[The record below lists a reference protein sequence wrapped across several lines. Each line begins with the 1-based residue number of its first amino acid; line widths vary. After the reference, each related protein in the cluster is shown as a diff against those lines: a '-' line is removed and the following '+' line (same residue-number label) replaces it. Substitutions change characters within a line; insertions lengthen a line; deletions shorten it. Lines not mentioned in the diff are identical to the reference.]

1 MALASITFACLTV
14 VVSSAACW
22 ERATDSSKGDAVLV
36 AGPLVAEQHGVLLF
50 ESQSGLIAYKASDGS
65 KVWEKN
71 NDASHILK
79 LVGQEGEGFVVVAD
93 SESFSDR
100 FFSHPFEFMS
110 LHPNDGS
117 TIWKKQRQYKS
128 IGALPK
134 YAMEGD
140 LMIAAGG
147 QSSLAITAGY
157 IAINTTTGATKAAAS
172 LPFPS
177 DPSGK
182 ERWYTNR
189 LASHSRDSLIA
200 ISVEEGSQSCPARW
214 AVIDVANNKT
224 LWTRVAQYFY
234 SPNIGFAATSGRSI
248 LIVGDGKTNASLSAY
263 NALTGEVLWKT
274 LLKSTGFDF
283 QSNHFH
289 VLSCGLIWTHY
300 AVFSPEDGSVA
311 YVPEF
316 PSSSMPNPTTSTSS
330 STTDLYVEGN
340 FLVSRECSSGAKRWQ
355 ATLPAAAEGGSWA
368 SQFFKQPPVALEHHS
383 SSSTCQADAV
393 VLSFQHSRFIDYS
406 KAVALSKDQLWV

>member
-1 MALASITFACLTV
+1 
-14 VVSSAACW
+14 
-22 ERATDSSKGDAVLV
+22 
-36 AGPLVAEQHGVLLF
+36 
-50 ESQSGLIAYKASDGS
+50 
-65 KVWEKN
+65 
-71 NDASHILK
+71 
-79 LVGQEGEGFVVVAD
+79 
-93 SESFSDR
+93 
-100 FFSHPFEFMS
+100 
-110 LHPNDGS
+110 
-117 TIWKKQRQYKS
+117 
-128 IGALPK
+128 
-134 YAMEGD
+134 

-182 ERWYTNR
+182 ERWYINR

-200 ISVEEGSQSCPARW
+200 IGVEEASQSCPARW

-224 LWTRVAQYFY
+224 LWTRVAQGGALY
-234 SPNIGFAATSGRSI
+234 SPNIGFAVTSGRSI
-248 LIVGDGKTNASLSAY
+248 LIVGDYLSDGKTNASLSAY

-316 PSSSMPNPTTSTSS
+316 PSSSYMPNPTTSTSS

-355 ATLPAAAEGGSWA
+355 ATLPAAAGGGNWA
-368 SQFFKQPPVALEHHS
+368 SQWQQQPPVALEHHS

-406 KAVALSKDQLWV
+406 KAVALSKDQLLV

>member
-22 ERATDSSKGDAVLV
+22 EIATDSSKGDAVLV
-36 AGPLVAEQHGVLLF
+36 AGPLVAEQYGVLLF

-65 KVWEKN
+65 KVWEKR
-71 NDASHILK
+71 NDANHILK
-79 LVGQEGEGFVVVAD
+79 LVGQDGEGFVVVAD
-93 SESFSDR
+93 SE
-100 FFSHPFEFMS
+100 FMS
-110 LHPNDGS
+110 LHPKDGS
-117 TIWKKQRQYKS
+117 TIWKKQSEYKS
-128 IGALPK
+128 IGALPN

-147 QSSLAITAGY
+147 QSSLAITEGY

-182 ERWYTNR
+182 ERWYINR

-200 ISVEEGSQSCPARW
+200 IGVEEASQSCPARW

-224 LWTRVAQYFY
+224 LWTLVAQGGD

-248 LIVGDGKTNASLSAY
+248 LIVGDKTNASLSAY

-274 LLKSTGFDF
+274 LLKSTGYD
-283 QSNHFH
+283 FH

-316 PSSSMPNPTTSTSS
+316 PSSSYMPNPTTSTSS

-393 VLSFQHSRFIDYS
+393 VLSFQVGNGGFIEYS
-406 KAVALSKDQLWV
+406 KAVALSKDQLLV

>member
-1 MALASITFACLTV
+1 
-14 VVSSAACW
+14 
-22 ERATDSSKGDAVLV
+22 
-36 AGPLVAEQHGVLLF
+36 
-50 ESQSGLIAYKASDGS
+50 
-65 KVWEKN
+65 
-71 NDASHILK
+71 
-79 LVGQEGEGFVVVAD
+79 
-93 SESFSDR
+93 
-100 FFSHPFEFMS
+100 
-110 LHPNDGS
+110 
-117 TIWKKQRQYKS
+117 
-128 IGALPK
+128 
-134 YAMEGD
+134 
-140 LMIAAGG
+140 
-147 QSSLAITAGY
+147 
-157 IAINTTTGATKAAAS
+157 
-172 LPFPS
+172 
-177 DPSGK
+177 
-182 ERWYTNR
+182 
-189 LASHSRDSLIA
+189 
-200 ISVEEGSQSCPARW
+200 
-214 AVIDVANNKT
+214 VANNKT

-300 AVFSPEDGSVA
+300 VVFSPEDGSVA

-316 PSSSMPNPTTSTSS
+316 TSSSMPNPTTSTSS

-368 SQFFKQPPVALEHHS
+368 SQWQQQPPVALEHHS

-393 VLSFQHSRFIDYS
+393 VLSFQVGNGGFIEYS
-406 KAVALSKDQLWV
+406 KAVALSKDQLLV

>member
-36 AGPLVAEQHGVLLF
+36 AGPLVAEQYGVLLF

-65 KVWEKN
+65 KVWEKR
-71 NDASHILK
+71 NDANHILK
-79 LVGQEGEGFVVVAD
+79 LVGQDGEGFVVVAD
-93 SESFSDR
+93 SE
-100 FFSHPFEFMS
+100 FMS
-110 LHPNDGS
+110 LHPKDGS
-117 TIWKKQRQYKS
+117 TIWKKQSQYKS

-147 QSSLAITAGY
+147 QSSLAITEGY

-182 ERWYTNR
+182 ERWYINR

-200 ISVEEGSQSCPARW
+200 IGVEEASQSCPARW

-224 LWTRVAQYFY
+224 LWTLVAQGGD
-234 SPNIGFAATSGRSI
+234 SPNIGFAVTSGRSI
-248 LIVGDGKTNASLSAY
+248 LIVGDYLSDGKTNASLSAY

-283 QSNHFH
+283 QSIHFH

-316 PSSSMPNPTTSTSS
+316 PSSSYMPNPSTSTSS
-330 STTDLYVEGN
+330 STTDLYVEGRV
-340 FLVSRECSSGAKRWQ
+340 LVSRECSSGAKRWQ
-355 ATLPAAAEGGSWA
+355 ATLPAAAGGGPV
-368 SQFFKQPPVALEHHS
+368 SQWQQQPPVALEHHS

>member
-22 ERATDSSKGDAVLV
+22 EKATDSSKGDAVLV

-65 KVWEKN
+65 KVWEKR

-93 SESFSDR
+93 S
-100 FFSHPFEFMS
+100 HPFEFMS

-117 TIWKKQRQYKS
+117 TIWKKQSQYKS

-140 LMIAAGG
+140 LMIAAGC

-182 ERWYTNR
+182 ERWYINR

-200 ISVEEGSQSCPARW
+200 IGVEEASQSCPARW

-224 LWTRVAQYFY
+224 LWTLVAQGGE
-234 SPNIGFAATSGRSI
+234 SPNIGFAVTSGRSI
-248 LIVGDGKTNASLSAY
+248 LIVGDYLSDGKTNASLSAY

-274 LLKSTGFDF
+274 LLKSTGHD
-283 QSNHFH
+283 FH
-289 VLSCGLIWTHY
+289 VLSCGLIWTRY

-316 PSSSMPNPTTSTSS
+316 PSSSYMPNPTTSTSS

-355 ATLPAAAEGGSWA
+355 ATLPAAAGGGNWA
-368 SQFFKQPPVALEHHS
+368 SQWQQQPPAALEHHS

-393 VLSFQHSRFIDYS
+393 VLSFQKKEVGRGGFIDYS

>member
-1 MALASITFACLTV
+1 
-14 VVSSAACW
+14 
-22 ERATDSSKGDAVLV
+22 
-36 AGPLVAEQHGVLLF
+36 
-50 ESQSGLIAYKASDGS
+50 
-65 KVWEKN
+65 
-71 NDASHILK
+71 
-79 LVGQEGEGFVVVAD
+79 
-93 SESFSDR
+93 
-100 FFSHPFEFMS
+100 
-110 LHPNDGS
+110 
-117 TIWKKQRQYKS
+117 
-128 IGALPK
+128 
-134 YAMEGD
+134 MEGD

-182 ERWYTNR
+182 ERWYINR

-200 ISVEEGSQSCPARW
+200 IGVEEASQSCPARW

-224 LWTRVAQYFY
+224 LWTRVAQGGALY
-234 SPNIGFAATSGRSI
+234 SPNIGFAVTSGRSI
-248 LIVGDGKTNASLSAY
+248 LIVGEGETNASLSAY

-274 LLKSTGFDF
+274 LLKSTGYD
-283 QSNHFH
+283 FH

-316 PSSSMPNPTTSTSS
+316 PSSSHMPSPSTSTSS
-330 STTDLYVEGN
+330 STTDLYVEGRV
-340 FLVSRECSSGAKRWQ
+340 LVSRECSSGAKRWQ

-406 KAVALSKDQLWV
+406 KAVALSKDQLLV